1 MTDEPKMPVV
11 GQHVKYSVEGLMY
24 VLIRWVDRYA
34 HLENKPFT
42 DRDGNMWRLLESPQ
56 FVRAGGHAYVRAV
69 PA

>member
-1 MTDEPKMPVV
+1 
-11 GQHVKYSVEGLMY
+11 MY